1 MIRSIDRLILR
12 IIVISTAIL
21 CLTALAACGGA
32 TAPGASS
39 AEPAGGC
46 RRRRWRGCRGANCGA
61 GRCPGCSPKPR
72 DGAYTVGSCPCR
84 IMPSPT
90 SSSIPTN
97 SPTRSKNISG
107 IYNGLLEYNDETDDP
122 YDIRGD
128 LAESWELQPDGVTY
142 VFHLHD
148 EAMWQDGTPV
158 TADDVVYSMDSLVN
172 AEENRPQTLIM
183 APYFSPGNARAID
196 SNTVEIRTTNPA
208 PDFIPMIAA
217 DAFKIMSKAW
227 GESGVDTSKWENGMG
242 SGPFRPTNLIK
253 DVSLELEKNPNY
265 WKDGLPYIDG
275 SIHYYIA
282 DKGTAIGSY
291 RTGQVLMSTWPATNL
306 SNAEVLE
313 LKESEADTLDVYLI
327 PNSSF
332 LGTLINTTVE
342 PFNDVR
348 VRRAMHLAVDRS
360 EFREIFGG
368 GIAPI
373 GMPFPPDSWYGRS
386 EAEALEIP
394 GLRQG
399 PDGGKHP
406 DDIAEAKRLLAE
418 AGVPEGFEVTIMART
433 VVEYVDLAQLLADQ
447 FRRYLGWEATV
458 QTIDSATGITRY
470 KEQDFQI
477 AAQGTAVLVGEP
489 DPIIGKVFMP
499 GGLWIQWSGWQ
510 APDEFKDMF
519 NAQSQELDRTK
530 RAAILRDMEEWILTV
545 DPGPLLV
552 YYWSFRDQVVN
563 KRIQNFHMPA
573 SLWTQ
578 LKNENIWC
586 DPAC

>member
-1 MIRSIDRLILR
+1 MKVSINRLTLR
-12 IIVISTAIL
+12 IIVIITAIL
-21 CLTALAACGGA
+21 SLAALAACGGA

-39 AEPAGGC
+39 TAPAGDA
-46 RRRRWRGCRGANCGA
+46 GAAVGGDTVAPTAAPVAAQAAPQTA
-61 GRCPGCSPKPR
+61 GRGIYGGIVPMQDYAFPNLIFHPH
-72 DGAYTVGSCPCR
+72 AF
-84 IMPSPT
+84 
-90 SSSIPTN
+90 TN
-97 SPTRSKNISG
+97 QIKNISG

-148 EAMWQDGTPV
+148 EAKWQDGTPV
-158 TADDVVYSMDSLVN
+158 TADDVIYSMDSLVN
-172 AEENRPQTLIM
+172 AEESRPQTLII

-217 DAFKIMSKAW
+217 DAFKVMSKAW

-242 SGPFRPTNLIK
+242 SGPFRPTNLVK

-282 DKGTAIGSY
+282 DKGTAIGAY

-313 LKESEADTLDVYLI
+313 LRESEADTLDVYLI

-394 GLRQG
+394 GIRQG

-418 AGVPEGFEVTIMART
+418 AGVPEDFEVTIMART
-433 VVEYVDLAQLLADQ
+433 VVEFVDLAQLLSDQ

-519 NAQSQELDRTK
+519 NAQSQELDRAK